1 VIVGAQQKLDG
12 VGVLAGV
19 FVGVLVCVGVGVGEG
34 HIPELHEPLDM
45 IVLLLESTISL
56 KQ

>member
-1 VIVGAQQKLDG
+1 MVGAQQKLDG

-19 FVGVLVCVGVGVGEG
+19 LVGVLVSVGVGVGVG
-34 HIPELHEPLDM
+34 HIPESHEPLDI
-45 IVLLLESTISL
+45 IVLPLESTISL